1 MMTDPIADMLTR
13 MRNALRIRRKKVQI
27 PRSRIKVGI
36 AEVLKREGYIG
47 DFRLLD
53 SKPEEMMA
61 QQGWIEI
68 DLKYGP
74 EGEDIV
80 TFVQRSSKPG
90 RRVYSKV
97 GELPSVLNGLGIS
110 ILSTSQGILS
120 DREAR
125 QKHVGGEV
133 LCTVY

>member
-13 MRNALRIRRKKVQI
+13 MRNALSIRRKKVQI
-27 PRSRIKVGI
+27 PRSRMKVGI

-47 DFRLLD
+47 DFRLIEAKPD
-53 SKPEEMMA
+53 DMVSK
-61 QQGWIEI
+61 QGYIEI
-68 DLKYGP
+68 DLKYGA
-74 EGEDIV
+74 EGEEV
-80 TFVQRSSKPG
+80 MTFVQRSSKPG

-97 GELPSVLNGLGIS
+97 DDLPLVLNGLGIS
-110 ILSTSQGILS
+110 ILSTSQGIIS

>member
-13 MRNALRIRRKKVQI
+13 MRNALRIRRKKVLI
-27 PRSRIKVGI
+27 PRSRMKLGI
-36 AEVLKREGYIG
+36 AEVLKREGYIN
-47 DFRLLD
+47 DWRQFD
-53 SKPEEMMA
+53 AKPEDTVA
-61 QQGWIEI
+61 KQGWIEI

-74 EGEDIV
+74 EGEDV
-80 TFVQRSSKPG
+80 LTFLQRSSKPG

-97 GELPSVLNGLGIS
+97 DDLPTVLNGLGIS
-110 ILSTSQGILS
+110 ILSTSQGIIS

-125 QKHVGGEV
+125 SKRIGGEV